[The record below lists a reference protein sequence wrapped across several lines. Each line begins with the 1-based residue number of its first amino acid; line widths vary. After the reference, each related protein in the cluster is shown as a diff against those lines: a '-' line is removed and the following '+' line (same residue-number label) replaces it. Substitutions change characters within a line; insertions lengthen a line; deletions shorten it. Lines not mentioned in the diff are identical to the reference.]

1 MLKAFGMENANA
13 MSTPNGPT
21 CTLEENKE
29 TGGDILTSQDYVTAV
44 GKLLNAAH
52 MTHPNILYAVIT
64 LTQFTKNPSV
74 LAGGAVVWSSN
85 KQSTRALS
93 TAKVEYVA
101 ATHMT
106 KQVL

>member
-1 MLKAFGMENANA
+1 MENANA

-44 GKLLNAAH
+44 GKLLYAAH
-52 MTHPNILYAVIT
+52 MTHPNILYAVII

-74 LAGGAVVWSSN
+74 THRTAVKNIFRYLNGTMNHIFTPW
-85 KQSTRALS
+85 RR
-93 TAKVEYVA
+93 
-101 ATHMT
+101 H
-106 KQVL
+106 